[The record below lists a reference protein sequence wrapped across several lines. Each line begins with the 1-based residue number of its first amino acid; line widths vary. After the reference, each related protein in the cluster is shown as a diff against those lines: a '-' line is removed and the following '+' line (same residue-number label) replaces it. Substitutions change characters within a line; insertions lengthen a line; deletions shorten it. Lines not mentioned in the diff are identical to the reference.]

1 MKKYIK
7 DLKVAAVEFPH
18 ELYVLLKLTDSS
30 PLPGIRPGQFVEV
43 KVEGSPSTFLRRPI
57 SINYV
62 DRENNQLW
70 LLIKKAGDGTRQL
83 ATLKPGDTLNLVFPL
98 GNGFSPVQKPGE
110 KVLLSGGGV
119 GVAPLLEYGKY
130 LKENGAEPVFLLGAR
145 SVSDLLELDMFRSVA
160 PVYLTTEDGSEGEK
174 GFVTQHSLLSEQTF
188 DRISVCGPKPM
199 MVSVAR
205 YARQT
210 STPCEVSL
218 ENMMAC
224 GLGACLC
231 CVEKT
236 VKGNV
241 CVCKEGPV
249 FDINELTWNI

>member
-1 MKKYIK
+1 M
-7 DLKVAAVEFPH
+7 
-18 ELYVLLKLTDSS
+18 
-30 PLPGIRPGQFVEV
+30 G
-43 KVEGSPSTFLRRPI
+43 EGTH
-57 SINYV
+57 
-62 DRENNQLW
+62 
-70 LLIKKAGDGTRQL
+70 TL
-83 ATLKPGDTLNLVFPL
+83 ATLKEGDKLNLVLPL
-98 GNGFSPVQKPGE
+98 GNGFSPIQKAGE
-110 KVLLSGGGV
+110 KVLLVGGGV
-119 GVAPLLEYGKY
+119 GVAPLLQYGKY

-145 SVSDLLELDMFRSVA
+145 SKNDLLEQDMFKSIA
-160 PVYLTTEDGSEGEK
+160 QVYVTTEDASEGEK
-174 GFVTQHSLLSEQTF
+174 GFVTQHSILAKEKF

-205 YARQT
+205 YAKQT
-210 STPCEVSL
+210 NTPCEVSL

-249 FDINELTWNI
+249 FDINDLTWNI

>member
-1 MKKYIK
+1 MKKYVK
-7 DLKVAAVEFPH
+7 DLSVKAVEVPH
-18 ELYVLLKLTDSS
+18 EAYVLLKLTDRE
-30 PLPGIRPGQFVEV
+30 PLPECVPGQFVEV
-43 KVEGSPSTFLRRPI
+43 KVEGSPQTFLRRPI

-62 DRENNQLW
+62 D
-70 LLIKKAGDGTRQL
+70 KGTHKL
-83 ATLKPGDTLNLVFPL
+83 AELKVGDTLNLVFPL
-98 GNGFSPVQKPGE
+98 GNGFSPAGRQGE
-110 KVLLSGGGV
+110 KVLLVGGGV
-119 GVAPLLEYGKY
+119 GVAPLLDYGKY
-130 LKENGAEPVFLLGAR
+130 LKEHGAEPVFLLGAR
-145 SVSDLLELDMFRSVA
+145 SKSDLLEQELFNAIA
-160 PVYLTTEDGSEGEK
+160 PVYVTTEDGSEGEK
-174 GFVTQHSLLSEQTF
+174 GFVTQHSLLKKETF

-205 YARQT
+205 YAKAT
-210 STPCEVSL
+210 GTPCEVSL

-249 FDINELTWNI
+249 FDINDLTWEM